1 MRASKIRT
9 SFIPAFFFLLLM
21 ITSFAGTSQAQ
32 TISPPPTAAG
42 YPFWKSFD
50 PGKITRG
57 NDGAVWFAGSNG
69 MLGRLSLTGS
79 LKTFTVE
86 PLNSPNGEGAIQ
98 GIYWGPDNNVW
109 YGTFSGIVG
118 KLNPTTGA
126 VTRFQLPERVVF
138 DITRGPDGN
147 MWATVGASVYRIST
161 AGAFTAFSLGGRDS
175 GAMLRPGP
183 DGNMWIMETFG
194 RRIYHMNTAG
204 RILNVFSLTDPH
216 VPTCG
221 LTCAGI
227 TAGPDGNM
235 WFTQN
240 DSFPQIGR
248 ITMSGQIT
256 YFPLPGKGAT
266 DIAWVHDGNIWF
278 SDPDDRLIARIS
290 PATGV
295 ITYFEPVG
303 QDHFFSVLRAISSAS
318 DGNLYFTGIKPDPAT
333 GDAPGVGKIPLSL
346 PEHAIGTNIYP
357 THARS
362 FSGSVAGFS
371 DFETINGS
379 FFNATIHWGDGT
391 SSKGTVTRVLT
402 GNPSEFQVHG
412 SHTYAKKGKFTVTIN
427 VSEPGDQY
435 SFRMQA
441 VASVQ

>member
-9 SFIPAFFFLLLM
+9 SFSAVLFFLV
-21 ITSFAGTSQAQ
+21 ISFAATGQAQ

-42 YPFWKSFD
+42 YPYWKTFD
-50 PGKITRG
+50 AGKITRG
-57 NDGAVWFAGSNG
+57 NDGAVWFAGSRG
-69 MLGRLSLTGS
+69 MIGRLSLTGA
-79 LKTFTVE
+79 LKNFTVE
-86 PLNSPNGEGAIQ
+86 PSDSQNGEGSIWS
-98 GIYWGPDNNVW
+98 IYWGPDNNVW

-126 VTRFQLPERVVF
+126 VTRFQMPEKVVF

-161 AGAFTAFSLGGRDS
+161 AGAFTAFSLGGRDTGS
-175 GAMLRPGP
+175 MLRPGP

-194 RRIYHMNTAG
+194 RRIFHMNTAG
-204 RILNVFSLTDPH
+204 QILNIFSLTEPH
-216 VPTCG
+216 VASCG

-240 DSFPQIGR
+240 EQFPQIGR
-248 ITMSGQIT
+248 ITMAGQIT
-256 YFPLPGKGAT
+256 YFPVQGKGAG
-266 DIAWVHDGNIWF
+266 DIAWVHDGGIWF
-278 SDPDDRLIARIS
+278 TDPFDRRIARIS
-290 PATGV
+290 PSTGV

-303 QDHFFSVLRAISSAS
+303 QDSFFSVLRAISSAS
-318 DGNLYFTGIKPDPAT
+318 DGNLYFTGIKPDPVT
-333 GDAPGVGKIPLSL
+333 SDAPGVGKIPLSV
-346 PEHAIGTNIYP
+346 PEHAVGTNIYP
-357 THARS
+357 THGAL
-362 FSGSVAGFS
+362 FSGSVASFA
-371 DFETINGS
+371 DFETINGG

-391 SSKGTVTRVLT
+391 SSRGIVTRVFT
-402 GNPSEFQVHG
+402 GNPNQFKVRG
-412 SHTYAKKGKFTVTIN
+412 SHTYAKKGKFTVTVN